1 MISDTL
7 LRALHRRLIRLPDYH
22 TVGLDDLIPL
32 QATGLA
38 HDHIRVRGL
47 GVLLRVPKQSQLGL
61 SATANLTYQAACFER
76 TAPGRHVPGLHAVLL
91 PDETVPLGAL
101 VVDEVPGRPPVLP
114 DDLPAIV
121 HSLAAIHAL
130 PVPPASARPPL
141 RDHADPVSQTLG
153 EIRRQA
159 SYLDAAELTADAR
172 AAIDEELAWAAEF
185 QLDSRRPPITLIS
198 FDSHPGNFLILDSGA
213 AVLVDLEKARY
224 GAAGFD
230 LAHATLYTSTTWDL
244 ACNAVLDTAETADAY
259 RLWLDLVPAPL
270 ADASRPWLLPL
281 RRIMWLW
288 SVTWCAKWRVE
299 SRAIA
304 KDTKHTADNTEDWSA
319 NLSDQALVDH
329 VAGRVADYLDAGTI
343 AAIRS
348 EWLGDSAL
356 TALFSPLLVP
366 PQG

>member
-7 LRALHRRLIRLPDYH
+7 LRAVHRRLIRLPDYH
-22 TVGLDDLIPL
+22 AIGLDELIPL

-101 VVDEVPGRPPVLP
+101 LVDEVPGRPPVLP
-114 DDLPAIV
+114 DDLPAIMRALG
-121 HSLAAIHAL
+121 SIHAL
-130 PVPPASARPPL
+130 PVPLASGRPQL
-141 RDHADPVSQTLG
+141 RDHVDPIGETLHEIGIQAAHLNAADLSTQA
-153 EIRRQA
+153 RR
-159 SYLDAAELTADAR
+159 
-172 AAIDEELAWAAEF
+172 AIDEELAWAAEF
-185 QLDSRRPPITLIS
+185 QLGSGHPPITLIS
-198 FDSHPGNFLILDSGA
+198 FDAHPGNFLILPSGT

-230 LAHATLYTSTTWDL
+230 LAHATLYTSTTWDV
-244 ACNAVLDTAETADAY
+244 AVNAVLETEATTAAY
-259 RLWLDLVPAPL
+259 SHWQDSVPAAL

-299 SRAIA
+299 SRATA
-304 KDTKHTADNTEDWSA
+304 KNAKHITDN
-319 NLSDQALVDH
+319 
-329 VAGRVADYLDAGTI
+329 
-343 AAIRS
+343 
-348 EWLGDSAL
+348 
-356 TALFSPLLVP
+356 
-366 PQG
+366 